1 MFQRILVPLDGSAR
15 AEEALPTAAY
25 LARTTG
31 ASLFLLRVVI
41 PSFTY
46 ASTYPYSGEFSNV
59 MERVIE
65 EGQAEA
71 YDYLSRLVLTQHLD
85 DIHHYVAV
93 EGGTPIPLILHF
105 IHENQ
110 IDLIV
115 MRSHGATGI
124 KRWLLGSVAREIVRR
139 SPVPALIIR
148 DACGPAISKPQELQH
163 APRILVPLDG
173 THFAESALLPA
184 AQLSAALA
192 SPAQGA
198 IHLTWTILY
207 IREDGERH
215 KELIAKINKDTRA
228 EAEAYLKNVEQRF
241 YTGDLAQ
248 FHLQVTSSVVPHS
261 DHSEI
266 WKCIIEEAG
275 QAQLRSLSSP
285 ASGDVPACAGC
296 DVIAMA
302 THGRHGLEHLLEG
315 SVTESV
321 LDASTYP
328 LLVIRPEG
336 VKAEKEPEEETHDAR

>member
-31 ASLFLLRVVI
+31 ASLFLLRVVT

-46 ASTYPYSGEFSNV
+46 ASPYPYSWESPDV
-59 MERVIE
+59 LERAME
-65 EGQAEA
+65 EGQGEA
-71 YDYLSRLVLTQHLD
+71 YDYLSRLVLTEHLD

-93 EGGTPIPLILHF
+93 DDGTPVPRILHF
-105 IHENQ
+105 VHENQ

-124 KRWLLGSVAREIVRR
+124 KRWLLGSVARGIVRR
-139 SPVPALIIR
+139 SSVPALVIR
-148 DACGPAISKPQELQH
+148 DACGPAINNPQELQH
-163 APRILVPLDG
+163 TPRILVPLDG
-173 THFAESALLPA
+173 TPFAESALLPA
-184 AQLSAALA
+184 AQLVAALA
-192 SPAQGA
+192 SPAQGT
-198 IHLTWTILY
+198 IHLTRTILY
-207 IREDGERH
+207 IREDGERR
-215 KELIAKINKDTRA
+215 KELIAKINKDTRT

-241 YTGDLAQ
+241 YNGDLAQ
-248 FHLQVTSSVVPHS
+248 FHLHITSSVVPHS
-261 DHSEI
+261 DHAEV
-266 WKCIIEEAG
+266 WKRIIEEAG
-275 QAQLRSLSSP
+275 QAQLRSLSAP
-285 ASGDVPACAGC
+285 ASANAPACASC

-328 LLVIRPEG
+328 LLVVHPDS
-336 VKAEKEPEEETHDAR
+336 VKTVHEPAEETHHAR